1 MTTQAFFMAGI
12 ISLLVGCN
20 DRSKDTVTESFQVEG
35 DSITT
40 KSTVSDNPLD
50 ANYQLA
56 DLTPELQNYIT
67 ENLKHAD
74 SLILKYK
81 SHFAASKYDANVL
94 DEVFEKWRQSSA
106 REKETPEYVMEA
118 IAAAL
123 GQDIVNSLDCEWQIL
138 TDQNGS
144 DLTVI
149 HKRFKINGFPFSTIE
164 KAFTENKVGSFQ
176 TTKLVLKHEI
186 DKAKTGGQV
195 QERR

>member
-1 MTTQAFFMAGI
+1 MTAHTLFMAGI
-12 ISLLVGCN
+12 ISFLIGCN
-20 DRSKDTVTESFQVEG
+20 DRSKNTVTESFQVEG

-40 KSTVSDNPLD
+40 KSTVSDNPLE

-56 DLTPELQNYIT
+56 DLTPELQNYIA

-74 SLILKYK
+74 SLILKYNGH
-81 SHFAASKYDANVL
+81 STASKYDANVL

-106 REKETPEYVMEA
+106 RGKETPEFFTEA

-138 TDQNGS
+138 TDQYGS

-149 HKRFKINGFPFSTIE
+149 HKRYKINGFPFSTTE

-176 TTKLVLKHEI
+176 TTKLLLKHEI
-186 DKAKTGGQV
+186 DKAKSGGQV